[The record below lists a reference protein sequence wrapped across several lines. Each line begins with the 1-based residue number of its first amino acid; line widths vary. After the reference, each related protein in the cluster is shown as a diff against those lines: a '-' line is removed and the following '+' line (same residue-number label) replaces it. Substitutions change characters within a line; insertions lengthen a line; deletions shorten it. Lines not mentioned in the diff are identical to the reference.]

1 MQNLEI
7 IMGCMFSG
15 KSTELIKRI
24 RCHRVLSRNV
34 VCITHGIDQRYNELL
49 DKRACQDDNCAKER
63 EIERPKIITH
73 NLDHISSISA
83 FQLADI
89 SREKIE
95 QADVICIE
103 EAQFF
108 NDLYENVLMYVNE
121 FQKYVIVCG
130 LDGDFQAQPFINV
143 LRLIPH
149 ADHVVKLS
157 ALCMDCKDGT
167 AATFT
172 KRLQSNNHE
181 QIVIGGSDLYK
192 SVCRFHFNFNH
203 SQ

>member
-1 MQNLEI
+1 
-7 IMGCMFSG
+7 MGCMFSG

-34 VCITHGIDQRYNELL
+34 LCITHGIDKRYNELL
-49 DKRACQDDNCAKER
+49 EKREFQDGNCIKDKDADDKC
-63 EIERPKIITH
+63 ISKIITH

-95 QADVICIE
+95 QVDVICIE
-103 EAQFF
+103 EALFF
-108 NDLYENVLMYVNE
+108 NDLYENVLMYVNQ

-149 ADHVVKLS
+149 ADNVMKLS

-172 KRLQSNNHE
+172 KRLQSDNHE

-192 SVCRFHFNFNH
+192 SVCRFHFNTI
-203 SQ
+203 Q

>member
-1 MQNLEI
+1 
-7 IMGCMFSG
+7 MGCMFSG

-34 VCITHGIDQRYNELL
+34 LCITHGIDKRYNELL
-49 DKRACQDDNCAKER
+49 EKREGRGDSGKDS
-63 EIERPKIITH
+63 PKIITH
-73 NLDHISSISA
+73 NLDHISSIAA

-108 NDLYENVLMYVNE
+108 NDLYENVLMYVNQ

-143 LRLIPH
+143 MRLIPH
-149 ADHVVKLS
+149 ADNVMKLS

-172 KRLQSNNHE
+172 KRLHSDNHE
-181 QIVIGGSDLYK
+181 QIVVGGSDLYK
-192 SVCRFHFNFNH
+192 SVCRFHFNSIQSNQ
-203 SQ
+203 STGS